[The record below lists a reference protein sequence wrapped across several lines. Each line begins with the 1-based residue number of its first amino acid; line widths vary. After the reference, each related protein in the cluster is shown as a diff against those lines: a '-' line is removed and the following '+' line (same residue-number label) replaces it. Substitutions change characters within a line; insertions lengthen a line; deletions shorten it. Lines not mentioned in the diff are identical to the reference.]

1 MNKSVLLNELVT
13 YYDNR
18 ELCVLYIIKKNKPQN
33 LQLFQTV
40 IINNR
45 VVITSTPV
53 SSYKFFEEQWR
64 KNKISPEAILKLLHQ
79 HHEVGTEKKFLSD
92 SLTGLTYI
100 YIPSLKRYLK

>member
-1 MNKSVLLNELVT
+1 MNKSVILNELVSCF
-13 YYDNR
+13 NGR
-18 ELCVLYIIKKNKPQN
+18 ELCALYILKKNKPQN

-53 SSYKFFEEQWR
+53 TTFNFFENQWR
-64 KNKISPEAILKLLHQ
+64 KNKISFEEILKALHEHQ
-79 HHEVGTEKKFLSD
+79 EVGVEKKVLD
-92 SLTGLTYI
+92 DEVTGLTYI